1 MTFVQP
7 QVSYLFIFPDE
18 HMKTT
23 GSNDNSYMQDFT
35 KFPILLLNL
44 VLKIRSF

>member
-18 HMKTT
+18 HTQTT
-23 GSNDNSYMQDFT
+23 GSNDNSYMQDFI
-35 KFPILLLNL
+35 KEPNFQYCCWI
-44 VLKIRSF
+44 